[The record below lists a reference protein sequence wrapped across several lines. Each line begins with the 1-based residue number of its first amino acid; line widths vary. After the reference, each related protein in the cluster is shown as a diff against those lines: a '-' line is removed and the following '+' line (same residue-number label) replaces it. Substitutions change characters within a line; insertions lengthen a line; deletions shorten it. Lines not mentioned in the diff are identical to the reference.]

1 MKKWLAFLTAPLLSV
16 LLLGGCS
23 KHETQTPASDAN
35 TTTPT
40 AATEAP
46 ATGEKQKLVIYNW
59 TEYLPETVLDAF
71 TKETGIEVE
80 YATYESNEAMYA
92 KLKLLDGKG
101 YDIVVPS
108 TFYVEKMRKEGLLQ
122 PINKTALKNYANLDT
137 FALNKAHDPDNQ
149 YSVPYLWGTTAIAIN
164 GKDIDAS
171 KIKKWADLW
180 KPEYKGKIMLM
191 DDVRDNFYIGLR
203 VCGFNDNSTNETEIK
218 CAYEKLKTL
227 MSSVKT
233 FNSDSPKTPFIQGNV
248 SIGAI
253 WNGEA
258 YKASQEME
266 NLQYVYP
273 EEGAVLWID
282 SFVIPKGA
290 VNVVAA
296 HKFIDFMLRAESGK
310 ACIEELGYPAPNTA
324 ATLLLDEKLRNN
336 KIVFPNKE
344 DIAKGSI
351 HTDVGEAGLIYLKY
365 WDLLK
370 AGK

>member
-1 MKKWLAFLTAPLLSV
+1 MKKWLVLFAVLSMISS
-16 LLLGGCS
+16 CS
-23 KHETQTPASDAN
+23 KHEEVTSADAKKSG
-35 TTTPT
+35 
-40 AATEAP
+40 AAE
-46 ATGEKQKLVIYNW
+46 EKQKLVVYNW
-59 TEYLPETVLDAF
+59 TEYLPESALTAF

-101 YDIVVPS
+101 YDVVVPS
-108 TFYVEKMRKEGLLQ
+108 TFYVEKMRKEGLLH
-122 PINKTALKNYANLDT
+122 PIDKTLLKNFGNLDA
-137 FALNKAHDPDNQ
+137 FALNRAHDPNNEF
-149 YSVPYLWGTTAIAIN
+149 SVPYLWGTTGIAVN
-164 GKDIDAS
+164 GKDLDAS

-180 KPEYKGKIMLM
+180 NPEYKGKLMLM

-203 VCGFNDNSTNETEIK
+203 VCGYNDNSTNEEEIK

-227 MSSVKT
+227 MPSIKT
-233 FNSDSPKTPFIQGNV
+233 FNSDAPKVPLIQGNV

-253 WNGEA
+253 WSGEA

-266 NLQYVYP
+266 DLQYIYP
-273 EEGAVLWID
+273 EEGSVLWID

-290 VNVVAA
+290 ANVAAA

-324 ATLLLDEKLRNN
+324 TLPLLDEKLRNN
-336 KIVFPNKE
+336 KIVFPNKD
-344 DIAKGSI
+344 DIAKANI
-351 HTDVGEAGLIYLKY
+351 HTDLGDAGLIYQKY

-370 AGK
+370 SGK

>member
-1 MKKWLAFLTAPLLSV
+1 MKKWLVLMAV
-16 LLLGGCS
+16 LLISACAKQEAPTS
-23 KHETQTPASDAN
+23 AADTSPVASTSDA
-35 TTTPT
+35 
-40 AATEAP
+40 AP
-46 ATGEKQKLVIYNW
+46 VATGEKQKLVIYNW
-59 TEYLPETVLDAF
+59 TEYLPESVLEAF

-101 YDIVVPS
+101 YDLVVPS

-122 PINKTALKNYANLDT
+122 TINKSALKNYANVD
-137 FALNKAHDPDNQ
+137 ASAMNKIHDPENQ
-149 YSVPYLWGTTAIAIN
+149 YSVPYLWGSTAIAVN
-164 GKDIDAS
+164 GKDVDAS

-203 VCGFNDNSTNETEIK
+203 VCGFADNSTNEAEIK
-218 CAYEKLKTL
+218 CAYEKLKEL
-227 MSSVKT
+227 MPSVKT
-233 FNSDSPKTPFIQGNV
+233 FNSDSPKTPLIQGNV

-266 NLQYVYP
+266 GLQYIYP

-290 VNVVAA
+290 VNVEAA
-296 HKFIDFMLRAESGK
+296 HKFIDFVLRAESGK
-310 ACIEELGYPAPNTA
+310 ACMEELGYPAPNTA

-344 DIAKGSI
+344 DVAKGSI
-351 HTDVGEAGLIYLKY
+351 HTDIGDAGLIYLKY

-370 AGK
+370 AGQ

>member
-1 MKKWLAFLTAPLLSV
+1 MKKWLALVSV
-16 LLLGGCS
+16 ILMSACS
-23 KHETQTPASDAN
+23 KQEAQAPAADTNVATPAAVSEA
-35 TTTPT
+35 
-40 AATEAP
+40 AP
-46 ATGEKQKLVIYNW
+46 AGEKQKLVIYNW
-59 TEYLPETVLDAF
+59 TEYLPETVLEAF
-71 TKETGIEVE
+71 TKETGIKVE

-122 PINKTALKNYANLDT
+122 PIDKTMLKNYANLDPS
-137 FALNKAHDPDNQ
+137 AMNKMHDPDNQ
-149 YSVPYLWGTTAIAIN
+149 YSVPYLWGSTAIAIN
-164 GKDIDAS
+164 GNDVDAS

-191 DDVRDNFYIGLR
+191 DDVRDNFYVGLR
-203 VCGFNDNSTNETEIK
+203 VCGFNDNSTNEAEIK
-218 CAYEKLKTL
+218 CAYEKLKSL
-227 MSSVKT
+227 MPSVKT
-233 FNSDSPKTPFIQGNV
+233 FNSDSPKTPLIQGNA
-248 SIGAI
+248 SIGVI

-258 YKASQEME
+258 YKASEEME

-273 EEGAVLWID
+273 EEGAVMWID
-282 SFVIPKGA
+282 SFAIPKGA
-290 VNVVAA
+290 VNIEAA

-336 KIVFPNKE
+336 KIIFPNKE

-351 HTDVGEAGLIYLKY
+351 HTDIGDAGLIYLKY

>member
-1 MKKWLAFLTAPLLSV
+1 MKKWLALLAV
-16 LLLGGCS
+16 LLMSGCA
-23 KHETQTPASDAN
+23 KQ
-35 TTTPT
+35 
-40 AATEAP
+40 EAP
-46 ATGEKQKLVIYNW
+46 TSVTDAHTATPSAVIPSAVTDAAPVGEKQTLVIYNW
-59 TEYLPETVLDAF
+59 TEYLPEAVLEAF

-122 PINKTALKNYANLDT
+122 PINKAELKNFANLDT
-137 FALNKAHDPDNQ
+137 SALNKIHDPENR
-149 YSVPYLWGTTAIAIN
+149 YSVPYLWGNTAIAIN
-164 GKDIDAS
+164 GKTVDAS

-180 KPEYKGKIMLM
+180 RPEYKGKIMLM

-203 VCGFNDNSTNETEIK
+203 VCGFNDNSTNEAEIK

-227 MSSVKT
+227 MANVKT
-233 FNSDSPKTPFIQGNV
+233 FNSDSPKTPLIQGNV

-266 NLQYVYP
+266 DLRYVYP
-273 EEGAVLWID
+273 EEGAVMWID

-310 ACIEELGYPAPNTA
+310 ACVEELGYPAPNTA
-324 ATLLLDEKLRNN
+324 ANVLLDEKLRNN
-336 KIVFPNKE
+336 KIIFPDQE

-351 HTDVGEAGLIYLKY
+351 HTDVGDAGLIYLKY

-370 AGK
+370 AGQ